1 MRARRV
7 RTVLVSLG
15 LVAAAALA
23 VVSANSPAWNAQPQK
38 SAVADIVWNVQRA
51 GAASPADIVWNGG
64 NA

>member
-15 LVAAAALA
+15 LVAAAALTA
-23 VVSANSPAWNAQPQK
+23 VVANGPVLNAQPRK
-38 SAVADIVWNVQRA
+38 SVANDIVWDAQRV
-51 GAASPADIVWNGG
+51 GTASPADIVWDGG